1 MNTEEKDLIR
11 TNRRFIKDNVFNID
25 SLADKLFEKGI
36 LSQDHKELVAVSK

>member
-1 MNTEEKDLIR
+1 MNAKEKELIR

-36 LSQDHKELVAVSK
+36 LSLAHKELVAVSK